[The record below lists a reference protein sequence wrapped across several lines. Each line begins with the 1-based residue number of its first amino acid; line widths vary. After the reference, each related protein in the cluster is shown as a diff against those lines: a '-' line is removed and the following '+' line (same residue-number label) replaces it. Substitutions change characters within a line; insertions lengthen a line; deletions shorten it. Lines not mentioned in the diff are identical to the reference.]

1 MDSERVDGFGILA
14 LAFLLF
20 LGFQIFTDQNVPQP
34 ALAMDEAN
42 LVTAD
47 SFIIQTPEPIDYS
60 VIGQPYED
68 YHLTQGPHGFSYGH
82 SAIDISAGEGA
93 EILSPIYGTVTANYT
108 DELGNPTLI
117 LENEVWQLSLMH
129 GDYIVNPGDSVSMG
143 QSIGYESNLG
153 NTIDMLGRS
162 CRGRKC
168 GYHTH
173 LNIYDKRI
181 GTNINPLDV
190 LQP

>member
-20 LGFQIFTDQNVPQP
+20 LGFQIFTDQNVAQP
-34 ALAMDEAN
+34 VLAMEEAN

-68 YHLTQGPHGFSYGH
+68 YQLTQGPHGFSYGH

-117 LENEVWQLSLMH
+117 LENEVWQLTLMH
-129 GDYIVNPGDSVSMG
+129 GDYIVNAGDSVSMG

-153 NTIDMLGRS
+153 NTIDVLGRS

-173 LNIYDKRI
+173 LNIYDKRL

>member
-20 LGFQIFTDQNVPQP
+20 LGFQLFTNQKVTRP
-34 ALAMDEAN
+34 ALAMDETD
-42 LVTAD
+42 LVAGVAKITL
-47 SFIIQTPEPIDYS
+47 TPQPIDLT
-60 VIGQPYED
+60 VIGQPYEE
-68 YHLTQGPHGFSYGH
+68 YNLTQGPHGFSYGH

-93 EILSPIYGTVTANYT
+93 EILSPIYGTVTANFI

-117 LENEVWQLSLMH
+117 LENEVWQVTLMH
-129 GDYIVNPGDSVSMG
+129 GDYIVYVGDPVSLG

-153 NTIDMLGRS
+153 NTTDILGRS

-181 GTNINPLDV
+181 GANINPLDV